1 VELLVVAVLVL
12 AAGFWL
18 SLHLHPYTQCEAC
31 ICTGKHRGGVFR
43 YRGVRLAGC
52 ICGALEFTRGADVL
66 HLLMHQAAG
75 HQTPS
80 GSPRSP
86 VH

>member
-1 VELLVVAVLVL
+1 MELLVVAMLVL

-31 ICTGKHRGGVFR
+31 IGPGSIAAEFR

-52 ICGALEFTRGADVL
+52 ICGALQSTRGADVL